1 MTIVPPMPASAST
14 FERIPTGVFPD
25 NQAAVRHVADAIEQ
39 LVRER
44 AAAGQPAV
52 LGLATGSTPV
62 PLYRE
67 LIRRH
72 REEGLS
78 FAHVITFNLD
88 EYYPLEPQHPESYHR
103 FMREQL
109 FDHIDIPAARIH
121 IPPGDLPRDEIH
133 AACTAYEQAI
143 DDAGGI
149 DIQILGIGRT
159 GHIGFNE
166 PGSGPASITRLV
178 TLDRLTRADA
188 ARDFR
193 GEANVPRYA
202 ITMGVG
208 TILRARRIFML
219 AWGRAKAE
227 VLREA
232 IEQAPRDAVP
242 AGFLQRHDATE
253 AILDEAAAAELTRFR
268 SPWLVGF
275 PEWTAPLT
283 RRAVTDLSLKLG
295 KPLLKLVDKDYQEH
309 GLADLVTSHGP
320 AYDLNI
326 RLFNEVQHTI
336 TGWPGGKP
344 HTDDTHRPERAEPA
358 RKRVLILSPEPA
370 DDILALAGTL
380 HRLVKHGHEVTVAY
394 LTSGNL
400 SVPDAE
406 ARWAAQLMVEAEAA
420 PKGSLARRVLDEL
433 ARKGAFDHDSSEL
446 RRFKSYL
453 RRSEARAALEQCGL
467 PANNVRFLDLPFY
480 EAGTYRR
487 FQLSDADPTAVGR
500 LLHEIQPHQ
509 IFTTGASADP
519 SSVPAKA
526 FTAFAEALAAAADQ
540 AWTRDCWTW
549 LFRSDG
555 SDWSIDE
562 IEMAVPCSPD
572 ELDRKAQAIYQHRSQ
587 RHQTPVTDA
596 ASAEPWEQAVARNRA
611 TATLYDQL
619 GLAEYEAIE
628 CFVRWHP
635 TSSASTSPSA

>member
-1 MTIVPPMPASAST
+1 MSVSASS
-14 FERIPTGVFPD
+14 FERLATAVFAD
-25 NQAAVRHVADAIEQ
+25 DESAVRHVADAIEQ

-44 AAAGQPAV
+44 GAARRPVV

-72 REEGLS
+72 RDEGLS
-78 FAHVITFNLD
+78 FAHVTTFNLD

-109 FDHIDIPAARIH
+109 FDHLDIPAAQIH
-121 IPPGDLPRDEIH
+121 LPPGDLARDEVH
-133 AACTAYEQAI
+133 AACAAYEQAI
-143 DDAGGI
+143 ADAGGI

-166 PGSGPASITRLV
+166 PGSGPASVTRLV

-208 TILRARRIFML
+208 TILRARRIFLL

-227 VLREA
+227 VLRQA
-232 IEQAPRDAVP
+232 IEEPPRESVP
-242 AGFLQRHDATE
+242 AGFLQSHPATQIVLDAP
-253 AILDEAAAAELTRFR
+253 AASELTRR
-268 SPWLVGF
+268 RAPWLVGF
-275 PEWTAPLT
+275 PEWTSALT

-320 AYDLNI
+320 AYHLNI

-344 HTDDTHRPERAEPA
+344 DTDDTHRPERAVPA
-358 RKRVLILSPEPA
+358 RKRVLVLSPEPA
-370 DDILALAGTL
+370 DDILAMAGTL
-380 HRLVKHGHEVTVAY
+380 HRLVQHGHEVTVAY

-400 SVPDAE
+400 GVPDAE

-420 PKGSLARRVLDEL
+420 PVGSLARRALEEL
-433 ARKGAFDHDSSEL
+433 ARKGAFDQDSAEL
-446 RRFKSYL
+446 RRFKGYL
-453 RRSEARAALEQCGL
+453 RRSEARAALELCGL
-467 PANNVRFLDLPFY
+467 AAQNIRFLDLPFF
-480 EAGTYRR
+480 ETGTYRR
-487 FQLSDADPTAVGR
+487 FLLTDADADALGR

-509 IFTTGASADP
+509 IFTTGAAADP
-519 SSVPAKA
+519 SSVPAKCFAA
-526 FTAFAEALAAAADQ
+526 FSSAFAAASAART
-540 AWTRDCWTW
+540 WTHDCWIW

-555 SDWSIDE
+555 REWPVDE
-562 IEMAVPCSPD
+562 IQMAVPCSPD

-587 RHQTPVTDA
+587 RHQTPVTDSD
-596 ASAEPWEQAVARNRA
+596 SAEPWEQAVARNRA
-611 TATLYDQL
+611 TAALYDRL

-628 CFVRWHP
+628 CFVRWQP
-635 TSSASTSPSA
+635 TGRPPSSPAA

>member
-1 MTIVPPMPASAST
+1 MTSAAAET
-14 FERIPTGVFPD
+14 HERIPTAVFPD
-25 NQAAVRHVADAIEQ
+25 NQAAVRHVADAIET

-109 FDHIDIPAARIH
+109 FDHLDIPAAQIH
-121 IPPGDLPRDEIH
+121 VPPGDLPRDEIH

-143 DDAGGI
+143 RDAGGV

-166 PGSGPASITRLV
+166 PGSGPASVTRLV

-219 AWGRAKAE
+219 AWGRAKAD
-227 VLREA
+227 VLRQA
-232 IEQAPRDAVP
+232 IEEPPRDTVP
-242 AGFLQRHDATE
+242 ASYLQQHDATE
-253 AILDEAAAAELTRFR
+253 VFLDAPAASELTRLR
-268 SPWLVGF
+268 SPWWVGF
-275 PEWTAPLT
+275 PEWTTPLT
-283 RRAVTDLSLKLG
+283 RRAVTDLSLKLS
-295 KPLLKLVDKDYQEH
+295 KPLLKLVDKDYQEN

-344 HTDDTHRPERAEPA
+344 HVDDTHRPERAEPA
-358 RKRVLILSPEPA
+358 RKRVLVLSPEPA
-370 DDILALAGTL
+370 DDILAMAGTL
-380 HRLVKHGHEVTVAY
+380 HRLVQHGHEVTVAY

-400 SVPDAE
+400 GVPDAE
-406 ARWAAQLMVEAEAA
+406 ARWAAQLMLEANAAA
-420 PKGSLARRVLDEL
+420 PDSLARRVLDEL
-433 ARKGAFDHDSSEL
+433 ARKAAFDQDSADL
-446 RRFKSYL
+446 RRFKGFL
-453 RRSEARAALEQCGL
+453 RRSEARAALELCGV
-467 PANNVRFLDLPFY
+467 PAPNVRFLDLPFY
-480 EAGTYRR
+480 ESGTYRR
-487 FQLSDADPTAVGR
+487 FQLGDADATAVGR

-509 IFTTGASADP
+509 IFTTGAAADP
-519 SSVPAKA
+519 SSVPAKSFAA
-526 FTAFAEALAAAADQ
+526 FTTALGAAADH
-540 AWTRDCWTW
+540 AWTKDCWVW

-555 SDWSIDE
+555 REWPIDE

-587 RHQTPVTDA
+587 RHQTPVTDSD
-596 ASAEPWEQAVARNRA
+596 SAEPWEQAVDRNRA
-611 TATLYDQL
+611 TAQLYDRL

-628 CFVRWHP
+628 CFVRWQP
-635 TSSASTSPSA
+635 TADTSTSTSS